1 MNCNFCN
8 KTFKTLSSLN
18 KHKNTA
24 KYCLNIQKNNLNLK
38 EYKCLCEEIFFSE
51 NNLQKHKNNCIKSY
65 EDKIKLYED
74 KIKSYEDK
82 MISYEDKI
90 KSYENKIVILEKNV
104 IQKDLVI
111 SNLEGKMS
119 IYQNNQEA
127 IIDIAKQPKSTKNTN
142 NTNKILNINSAIDF
156 DDIEKVKNIIENYN
170 IDYIIDGQK
179 GFAKFA
185 VDNLLKDENG
195 NLKYVCTDPSR
206 QIFKYKNNEG
216 LLKKDVEAK
225 KLTNYLVDGGI
236 SQKATEIS
244 NQWIINE
251 DGKVDKQK
259 FETILQKNDEI
270 MEFTN
275 NNSIFKKE
283 LVAFTTI

>member
-1 MNCNFCN
+1 MECEFCN
-8 KTFKTLSSLN
+8 KIFKTKSSLN
-18 KHKNTA
+18 KHKNTT
-24 KYCLNIQKNNLNLK
+24 KYCLSIQKNNLNLM
-38 EYKCLCEEIFFSE
+38 EYICICEKTFTNKDNFQQHQNIC
-51 NNLQKHKNNCIKSY
+51 KIKTY
-65 EDKIKLYED
+65 EDKIKTYED
-74 KIKSYEDK
+74 KI
-82 MISYEDKI
+82 
-90 KSYENKIVILEKNV
+90 NILEKNIV
-104 IQKDLVI
+104 EKNLII
-111 SNLEGKMS
+111 SNLEGKMFT
-119 IYQNNQEA
+119 YQNNQEV
-127 IIDIAKQPKSTKNTN
+127 IIDIAKQPKNTNTNNTN
-142 NTNKILNINSAIDF
+142 NTNKILNLTSSLDF

-170 IDYIIDGQK
+170 IDYILDGQK

-216 LLKKDVEAK
+216 LLKKDIEAK